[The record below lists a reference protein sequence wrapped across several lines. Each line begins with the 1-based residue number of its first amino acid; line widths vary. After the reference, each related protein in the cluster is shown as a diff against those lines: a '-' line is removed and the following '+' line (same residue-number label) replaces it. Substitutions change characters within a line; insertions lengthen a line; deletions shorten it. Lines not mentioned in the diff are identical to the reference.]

1 MLHWLESFKLSL
13 LTYRILTCISFLLFF
28 YTSAA
33 PFSIINSPLSFLIV
47 PHVLMF
53 TSILSLI
60 YRIPPFLHFYDCFI
74 SSSFFSFQSPSVV
87 CFCVC
92 LLYNFSCYCS
102 KSPLGLSSELALGPL
117 FDVSD
122 CPFDA

>member
-33 PFSIINSPLSFLIV
+33 PLSM
-47 PHVLMF
+47 MF